1 MTGLYGMTLADRHPD
16 PAFVRLR
23 TRLRS
28 RQAPG
33 VLDPQPLI
41 LVFRSARPG
50 ASFEAWLLRK
60 PPPETRRAV
69 TAAIAVMLPSE
80 ARCDGNS
87 GRCRRPGPGLYQL
100 QLPVRRP
107 ASRPRSG
114 SPGRPSGRLLDISVL
129 FTRAGSTS
137 VILHGDAAVT
147 TLGALARALGTAI
160 TME

>member
-1 MTGLYGMTLADRHPD
+1 
-16 PAFVRLR
+16 
-23 TRLRS
+23 
-28 RQAPG
+28 
-33 VLDPQPLI
+33 LDPQPLI

-60 PPPETRRAV
+60 LPPETRRAV